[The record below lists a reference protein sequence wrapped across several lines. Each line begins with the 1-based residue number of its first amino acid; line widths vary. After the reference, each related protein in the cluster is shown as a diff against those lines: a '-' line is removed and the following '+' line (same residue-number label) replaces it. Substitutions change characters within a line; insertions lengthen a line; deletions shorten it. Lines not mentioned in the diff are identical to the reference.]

1 MSQLFTSGG
10 HSIGVS
16 ALASVLPTNIQGES
30 PLGLTGLI
38 SLLSKGLS
46 RVFSSTTIQKHQI
59 LQCSAFFVVQLSH
72 LYMTPGKT
80 IALIDYTDFLSWFLK
95 DNHKYFRNNPP
106 IHAKYI
112 LTNIP
117 FWSQGSVEKDMRNDP
132 GTAPGVVSPESHSE
146 SSLKPAS
153 EHKSV
158 FPFPYYFIQY
168 DG

>member
-1 MSQLFTSGG
+1 
-10 HSIGVS
+10 
-16 ALASVLPTNIQGES
+16 
-30 PLGLTGLI
+30 
-38 SLLSKGLS
+38 
-46 RVFSSTTIQKHQI
+46 
-59 LQCSAFFVVQLSH
+59 
-72 LYMTPGKT
+72 MTPGKT

-146 SSLKPAS
+146 SLLKPGS